1 MLHHIEINVSN
12 LKKTKKFYDFL
23 LPKLGYQHFQEWDQG
38 FSYKYEDYY
47 IVFVQTREKYNS
59 GQFSRTGTGLNHIA
73 FSTPSKYEVDS
84 LRLEL
89 LKAGV
94 IELYPDAYPHAGG
107 EKHYAFFFEDPDRI
121 KLEIVAKSPSVRI

>member
-1 MLHHIEINVSN
+1 M
-12 LKKTKKFYDFL
+12 KRTKHFYDFL
-23 LPKLGYQHFQEWDQG
+23 LPKLGYQQFQEWEQG

-47 IVFVQTREKYNS
+47 IVFVQTRENYNHR
-59 GQFSRTGTGLNHIA
+59 QFVRTCTGLNHLA
-73 FSTPSKYEVDS
+73 FSIPSKYEVDS

-94 IELYPDAYPHAGG
+94 TELYPDAYPHAGG

-121 KLEIVAKSPSVRI
+121 KLEIVAKYPPTRF